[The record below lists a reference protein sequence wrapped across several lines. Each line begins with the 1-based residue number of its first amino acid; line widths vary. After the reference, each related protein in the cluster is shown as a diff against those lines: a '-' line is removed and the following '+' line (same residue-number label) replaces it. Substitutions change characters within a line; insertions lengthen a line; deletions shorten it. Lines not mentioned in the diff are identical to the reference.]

1 MMSPRTYFSRL
12 NEGRSSWLTEAQ
24 LIQQCTE
31 FFESNGYNVLERDV
45 MFDQGNH
52 VFNSLLV
59 GSKDDGENNESI
71 ATYFVPRLNRYEIA
85 LFGSLESILFDILDN
100 YEDTNL
106 MLVTDSMS
114 YGPITKIE
122 ELGVA
127 VQNLMDDG
135 MFLLFLNGRSGYAI
149 FDEYAKLTKP
159 IAVND

>member
-1 MMSPRTYFSRL
+1 
-12 NEGRSSWLTEAQ
+12 
-24 LIQQCTE
+24 
-31 FFESNGYNVLERDV
+31 

-59 GSKDDGENNESI
+59 GSKDDEEKGESI
-71 ATYFVPRLNRYEIA
+71 ATYFAPRLDRYEIA

-100 YEDTNL
+100 YEETNL

-114 YGPITKIE
+114 YFPITKIE

-127 VQNLMDDG
+127 IENLMDEG

-159 IAVND
+159 IAVTD

>member
-1 MMSPRTYFSRL
+1 M
-12 NEGRSSWLTEAQ
+12 NEGRSTWLNEAR

-31 FFESNGYNVLERDV
+31 FFESNGYKKLERDV

-59 GSKDDGENNESI
+59 GSKDDEEKGESI
-71 ATYFVPRLNRYEIA
+71 ATYFAPRLDRYEIA

-100 YEDTNL
+100 YEETNL

-114 YGPITKIE
+114 YFPITKIE

-127 VQNLMDDG
+127 IENLMDEG

-159 IAVND
+159 IAVTD

>member
-1 MMSPRTYFSRL
+1 M
-12 NEGRSSWLTEAQ
+12 NEGRSSWLSEAR

-31 FFESNGYNVLERDV
+31 FFESNGYKNLKRDV
-45 MFDQGNH
+45 MFDEGNH

-59 GSKDDGENNESI
+59 GSKEEKENTESI
-71 ATYFVPRLNRYEIA
+71 ATYFAPKLDRYEIS

-100 YEDTNL
+100 YEATNL

-114 YGPITKIE
+114 YFPITKIE

-127 VQNLMDDG
+127 VENLMDEG

-159 IAVND
+159 IAVTD